1 MVSFYIRLRTIWYLK
16 AILNAPKFDEIAFK
30 HELKRIYC
38 TEPKLTQM
46 LREEIGHNRNVFIR
60 DEIDEP
66 EITTVDRDMGR

>member
-1 MVSFYIRLRTIWYLK
+1 
-16 AILNAPKFDEIAFK
+16 
-30 HELKRIYC
+30 
-38 TEPKLTQM
+38 M